1 MNQDFMNVNSWKE
14 EDKNEDVEIDLVEIW
29 QVIKKQFG
37 LLVIIVIL
45 CAVLAGVISKFFIAP
60 KYTSSSTIF
69 LTPSISE
76 SGVVDFTSQNSN
88 EKLVNNV
95 MALLVQDNILSEVA
109 KQTGMESVEDL
120 RNQIKVSNDT
130 NTTLV
135 KVEATTLDPKLSKNI
150 VNSMVNIFIDTMQEN
165 LNLKNIEIVDKAKL
179 SYEPSGPN
187 IKKNILIGAAA
198 GFVIDALIVVL
209 KVLTNTK
216 LKSKEEAE
224 KYLKLPVFCELP
236 VIKD

>member
-1 MNQDFMNVNSWKE
+1 MNQDFMNVNSWQE

-37 LLVIIVIL
+37 LLVVIVIL
-45 CAVLAGVISKFFIAP
+45 CAILAGVISKFFIAP

-109 KQTGMESVEDL
+109 KQTGMESIEEL
-120 RNQIKVSNDT
+120 RDQIEVSNDT

-135 KVEATTLDPKLSKNI
+135 KVEATTVDPKLSKNI
-150 VNSMVNIFIDTMQEN
+150 VNSMVSVFIDTMQEN

-187 IKKNILIGAAA
+187 VKKNILIGAAA

-209 KVLTNTK
+209 KVLTNTR

-224 KYLKLPVFCELP
+224 KYLNLPVFCELP

>member
-76 SGVVDFTSQNSN
+76 TGVVDYTSQNSN

-150 VNSMVNIFIDTMQEN
+150 VNSTVNVFIDTMQEN

-187 IKKNILIGAAA
+187 VKKNILMGAAA
-198 GFVIDALIVVL
+198 GFVMDTLIVVL

>member
-1 MNQDFMNVNSWKE
+1 MNQDFMNVNSWQE

-37 LLVIIVIL
+37 LLVVIVIL
-45 CAVLAGVISKFFIAP
+45 CAILAGVISKFFIAP

-76 SGVVDFTSQNSN
+76 SGVVDYTSQTSN

-109 KQTGMESVEDL
+109 KQTGMESVEEL
-120 RNQIKVSNDT
+120 RDQIEVSNDT

-150 VNSMVNIFIDTMQEN
+150 VNSMVSVFIDTMQEN

-179 SYEPSGPN
+179 SYEPSGPD

-209 KVLTNTK
+209 KVLTNTR

-224 KYLKLPVFCELP
+224 KYLNLPVFCELP

>member
-1 MNQDFMNVNSWKE
+1 M
-14 EDKNEDVEIDLVEIW
+14 
-29 QVIKKQFG
+29 
-37 LLVIIVIL
+37 
-45 CAVLAGVISKFFIAP
+45 
-60 KYTSSSTIF
+60 
-69 LTPSISE
+69 
-76 SGVVDFTSQNSN
+76 
-88 EKLVNNV
+88 
-95 MALLVQDNILSEVA
+95 A

-150 VNSMVNIFIDTMQEN
+150 VNSTVNVFIDTMQEN

-187 IKKNILIGAAA
+187 VKKNILMGAAA

-209 KVLTNTK
+209 KVLTNTR

-224 KYLKLPVFCELP
+224 KYLNLPVFCELP
-236 VIKD
+236 VKKD

>member
-1 MNQDFMNVNSWKE
+1 MNQDFMNVNSWQE

-76 SGVVDFTSQNSN
+76 SGVVDYTSQTSN

-109 KQTGMESVEDL
+109 KQTGMESVEEL
-120 RNQIKVSNDT
+120 RDQIEVSNDT

-135 KVEATTLDPKLSKNI
+135 KVEATTLNPKLSKNI
-150 VNSMVNIFIDTMQEN
+150 VNSMVNVFIDTMQEN

-187 IKKNILIGAAA
+187 VKKNILIGAAA

-209 KVLTNTK
+209 KVLTNTR

-224 KYLKLPVFCELP
+224 KYLNLPVFCELP

>member
-109 KQTGMESVEDL
+109 KQTGMESIEEL
-120 RNQIKVSNDT
+120 RDQIEVSNDT

-150 VNSMVNIFIDTMQEN
+150 VNSTVNVFIDTMQEN

-187 IKKNILIGAAA
+187 VKKNILMGAAA
-198 GFVIDALIVVL
+198 GFVMDALIVAL

>member
-76 SGVVDFTSQNSN
+76 TGVVDYTSQNSN

-109 KQTGMESVEDL
+109 KQTGMESIEEL
-120 RNQIKVSNDT
+120 RDQIEVSNDT

-209 KVLTNTK
+209 KVLTNTR

-224 KYLKLPVFCELP
+224 KYLNLPVFCELP

>member
-1 MNQDFMNVNSWKE
+1 MNQDFMNVNSWQE

-37 LLVIIVIL
+37 LLVVIVIL
-45 CAVLAGVISKFFIAP
+45 CAILAGVISKFFIAP

-109 KQTGMESVEDL
+109 KQTGMESIEEL
-120 RNQIKVSNDT
+120 RDQIEVSNDT

-150 VNSMVNIFIDTMQEN
+150 VNSMVSVFIDTMQEN

-179 SYEPSGPN
+179 SYEPSGPDV
-187 IKKNILIGAAA
+187 KKNILIGAAA

-209 KVLTNTK
+209 KVLTNTR

-224 KYLKLPVFCELP
+224 KYLNLPVFCELP

>member
-37 LLVIIVIL
+37 LLVVIVIL
-45 CAVLAGVISKFFIAP
+45 CAILAGVISKFFIAP

-76 SGVVDFTSQNSN
+76 TGVVDYTSQNSN

-150 VNSMVNIFIDTMQEN
+150 VNSTVNVFIDTMQEN

-187 IKKNILIGAAA
+187 VKKNILMGAAA

-209 KVLTNTK
+209 KVLTNTR

-224 KYLKLPVFCELP
+224 KYLNLPVFCELP

>member
-1 MNQDFMNVNSWKE
+1 MNQDFMNVNSWQE

-37 LLVIIVIL
+37 LLVVIVIL
-45 CAVLAGVISKFFIAP
+45 CAILAGVISKFFIAP

-150 VNSMVNIFIDTMQEN
+150 VNSTVNVFIDTMQEN

-187 IKKNILIGAAA
+187 VKKNILMGAAA
-198 GFVIDALIVVL
+198 GFVMDALIVVL

>member
-150 VNSMVNIFIDTMQEN
+150 VNSTVNVFIDTMQEN

-187 IKKNILIGAAA
+187 VKKNILIGAAA

-209 KVLTNTK
+209 KVLTNTR

-224 KYLKLPVFCELP
+224 KYLNLPVFCELP

>member
-37 LLVIIVIL
+37 LLVVIVIL
-45 CAVLAGVISKFFIAP
+45 CAILAGVISKFFIAP

-76 SGVVDFTSQNSN
+76 TGVVDYTSQNSN

-165 LNLKNIEIVDKAKL
+165 LNLKNIEIVDKAIL

-209 KVLTNTK
+209 KVLTNTR

-224 KYLKLPVFCELP
+224 KYLNLPVFCELP

>member
-1 MNQDFMNVNSWKE
+1 MNQDFMNVNSWQE

-29 QVIKKQFG
+29 QVIRKQFG
-37 LLVIIVIL
+37 LLVVIVIL
-45 CAVLAGVISKFFIAP
+45 CAILAGVISKFFIAP

-109 KQTGMESVEDL
+109 KQTGMESIEEL
-120 RNQIKVSNDT
+120 RNQIEVSNDT

-150 VNSMVNIFIDTMQEN
+150 VNSMVNVFIDTMQEN

-187 IKKNILIGAAA
+187 VKKNILIGAAA

-209 KVLTNTK
+209 KVLTNTR

-224 KYLKLPVFCELP
+224 KYLNLPVFCELP

>member
-37 LLVIIVIL
+37 LLVVIVIL
-45 CAVLAGVISKFFIAP
+45 CAILAGVISKFFIAP

-76 SGVVDFTSQNSN
+76 TGVVDYTSQNSN

-150 VNSMVNIFIDTMQEN
+150 VNSTVNVFIDTMQEN

-187 IKKNILIGAAA
+187 VKKILMGAAA
-198 GFVIDALIVVL
+198 GFVMDALIVVL

>member
-37 LLVIIVIL
+37 LLVVIVIL
-45 CAVLAGVISKFFIAP
+45 CAILAGVRSKFFIAP

-76 SGVVDFTSQNSN
+76 TGVVDYTSQNSN

-150 VNSMVNIFIDTMQEN
+150 VNSTVNVFIDTMQEN

-187 IKKNILIGAAA
+187 VKKNILMGAAA

>member
-1 MNQDFMNVNSWKE
+1 MNQDFMNVNSWQE

-37 LLVIIVIL
+37 LLVVIVIL
-45 CAVLAGVISKFFIAP
+45 CAILAGVISKFFIAP

-109 KQTGMESVEDL
+109 KQTGMESIEEL
-120 RNQIKVSNDT
+120 RNHIEVSNDT

-150 VNSMVNIFIDTMQEN
+150 VNSMVNVFIDTMQEN

-187 IKKNILIGAAA
+187 VKKNILIGAAA

-209 KVLTNTK
+209 KVLTNTR

-224 KYLKLPVFCELP
+224 KYLNLPVFCELP

>member
-1 MNQDFMNVNSWKE
+1 M
-14 EDKNEDVEIDLVEIW
+14 
-29 QVIKKQFG
+29 
-37 LLVIIVIL
+37 IL
-45 CAVLAGVISKFFIAP
+45 CAILAGVISKFFIAP

-109 KQTGMESVEDL
+109 KQTGMESIEEL
-120 RNQIKVSNDT
+120 RNQIEVSNDT

-150 VNSMVNIFIDTMQEN
+150 VNSMVSVFIDTMQEN

-179 SYEPSGPN
+179 SYEPSGPD

-209 KVLTNTK
+209 KVLTNTR

-224 KYLKLPVFCELP
+224 KYLNLPVFCELP

>member
-1 MNQDFMNVNSWKE
+1 MNQDFMNVNSWQE

-37 LLVIIVIL
+37 LLVVIVIL
-45 CAVLAGVISKFFIAP
+45 CAILAGVISKFFIAP

-76 SGVVDFTSQNSN
+76 TGVVDYTSQNSN

-109 KQTGMESVEDL
+109 KQTGMESIEEL
-120 RNQIKVSNDT
+120 RNQIEVSNDT

-150 VNSMVNIFIDTMQEN
+150 VNSTVNVFIDTMQEN

-187 IKKNILIGAAA
+187 VKKNILMGAAA

-224 KYLKLPVFCELP
+224 IYLKLPVFCELP

>member
-1 MNQDFMNVNSWKE
+1 MNQDFMNVNSWQE

-37 LLVIIVIL
+37 LLVVIVIL
-45 CAVLAGVISKFFIAP
+45 CAILAGVISKFFIAP

-76 SGVVDFTSQNSN
+76 SGVVDYTSQTSN

-120 RNQIKVSNDT
+120 RDQIEVSNDT

-150 VNSMVNIFIDTMQEN
+150 VNSMVNVFIDTMQEN

-187 IKKNILIGAAA
+187 IKKNILIGAVA

-209 KVLTNTK
+209 KVLTNTR

-224 KYLKLPVFCELP
+224 KYLNLPVFCELP

>member
-14 EDKNEDVEIDLVEIW
+14 EDKNEDVEIDLVEMW

-76 SGVVDFTSQNSN
+76 TGVVDYTSQNSN

-150 VNSMVNIFIDTMQEN
+150 VNSTVNVFIDTMQEN

-187 IKKNILIGAAA
+187 VKKNILMGAAA

>member
-1 MNQDFMNVNSWKE
+1 MNQDFMNVNSWQE

-37 LLVIIVIL
+37 LLVVIVIL
-45 CAVLAGVISKFFIAP
+45 CAILAGVISKFFIAP

-109 KQTGMESVEDL
+109 KQTGMESIEEL
-120 RNQIKVSNDT
+120 RDQIEVSNDT

-150 VNSMVNIFIDTMQEN
+150 VNSTVNVFIDTMQEN

-209 KVLTNTK
+209 KVLTNTR

-224 KYLKLPVFCELP
+224 KYLNLPVFCELP

>member
-37 LLVIIVIL
+37 LLVVIVIL
-45 CAVLAGVISKFFIAP
+45 CAILAGVISKFFIAP

-76 SGVVDFTSQNSN
+76 SGVVDYTSQTSN

-109 KQTGMESVEDL
+109 KQTGMESVEEL
-120 RNQIKVSNDT
+120 RDQIEVSNDT

-150 VNSMVNIFIDTMQEN
+150 VNSMVNVFIDTMQEN

-187 IKKNILIGAAA
+187 VKKNILIGAAA

-209 KVLTNTK
+209 KVLTNTR

-224 KYLKLPVFCELP
+224 KYLNLPVFCELP

>member
-1 MNQDFMNVNSWKE
+1 MNQDFMNVNSWQE

-37 LLVIIVIL
+37 LLVVIVIL
-45 CAVLAGVISKFFIAP
+45 CAILAGVISKFFIAP

-120 RNQIKVSNDT
+120 RDQIEVSNDT

-150 VNSMVNIFIDTMQEN
+150 VNSMVNVFIDTMQEN

-187 IKKNILIGAAA
+187 VKKNILMGAAA

>member
-37 LLVIIVIL
+37 LLVVIVIL
-45 CAVLAGVISKFFIAP
+45 CAILAGVISKFFIAP

-76 SGVVDFTSQNSN
+76 TGVVDYTSQNSN

-150 VNSMVNIFIDTMQEN
+150 VNSMVNVFIDTMQEN

-187 IKKNILIGAAA
+187 VKKNILIGAAA

-209 KVLTNTK
+209 KVLTNTR

>member
-1 MNQDFMNVNSWKE
+1 MNQDFMNVNSWQE

-37 LLVIIVIL
+37 LLVVIVIL
-45 CAVLAGVISKFFIAP
+45 CAILAGVISKFFIAP

-109 KQTGMESVEDL
+109 KQTGMESIEEL
-120 RNQIKVSNDT
+120 RNQIEVSNDT

-150 VNSMVNIFIDTMQEN
+150 VNSMVSVFIDTMQEN

-179 SYEPSGPN
+179 SYEPSGPD

-209 KVLTNTK
+209 KVLTNTR

-224 KYLKLPVFCELP
+224 KYLNLPVFCELP

>member
-37 LLVIIVIL
+37 LLVVIVIL
-45 CAVLAGVISKFFIAP
+45 CAILAGVISKFFIAP

-76 SGVVDFTSQNSN
+76 TGVVDYTSQNSN

-150 VNSMVNIFIDTMQEN
+150 VNSTVNVFIDTMQEN

>member
-1 MNQDFMNVNSWKE
+1 MNQDFMNVNSWQE

-37 LLVIIVIL
+37 LLVVIVIL
-45 CAVLAGVISKFFIAP
+45 CAILAGVISKFFIAP

-76 SGVVDFTSQNSN
+76 TGVVDYTSQNSN

-150 VNSMVNIFIDTMQEN
+150 VNSTVNVFIDTMQEN

-187 IKKNILIGAAA
+187 VKKNILMGAAA

-209 KVLTNTK
+209 KVLTNTR

-224 KYLKLPVFCELP
+224 KYLNLPVFCELP

>member
-1 MNQDFMNVNSWKE
+1 MNQDFMNVNSWQE

-37 LLVIIVIL
+37 LLVVIVIL
-45 CAVLAGVISKFFIAP
+45 CAILAGVISKFFIAP

-109 KQTGMESVEDL
+109 KQTGMESIEEL
-120 RNQIKVSNDT
+120 RDQIEVSNDT

-209 KVLTNTK
+209 KVLTNTR

-224 KYLKLPVFCELP
+224 KYLNLPVFCELP

>member
-37 LLVIIVIL
+37 LLVVIVIL

-76 SGVVDFTSQNSN
+76 TGVVDYTSQNSN

-209 KVLTNTK
+209 KVLTNTR

-224 KYLKLPVFCELP
+224 KYLNLPVFCELP

>member
-37 LLVIIVIL
+37 LLVVIVIL
-45 CAVLAGVISKFFIAP
+45 CAILAGVISKFFIAP

-109 KQTGMESVEDL
+109 KQTGMESIEEL
-120 RNQIKVSNDT
+120 RDQIEVSNDT

-150 VNSMVNIFIDTMQEN
+150 VNSTVNVFIDTMQEN

-187 IKKNILIGAAA
+187 VKKNILMGAAA

>member
-37 LLVIIVIL
+37 LLVVIVIL
-45 CAVLAGVISKFFIAP
+45 CAILAGVISKFFIAP

-76 SGVVDFTSQNSN
+76 TGVVDYTSQNSN

-209 KVLTNTK
+209 KVLTNTR

-224 KYLKLPVFCELP
+224 KYLNLPVFCELP

>member
-76 SGVVDFTSQNSN
+76 TGVVDYTSQNSN

-109 KQTGMESVEDL
+109 TQTGMESVEDL

-150 VNSMVNIFIDTMQEN
+150 VNSTVNVFIDTMQEN

-187 IKKNILIGAAA
+187 VKKNILMGAAA
-198 GFVIDALIVVL
+198 GFVMDALIVVL

>member
-76 SGVVDFTSQNSN
+76 TGVVDYTSQNSN

-150 VNSMVNIFIDTMQEN
+150 VNSTVNVFIDTMQEN

-187 IKKNILIGAAA
+187 VKKNILMGAAA
-198 GFVIDALIVVL
+198 GFVMDALIVVL

-224 KYLKLPVFCELP
+224 KYLKLPVLCELP

>member
-1 MNQDFMNVNSWKE
+1 MNQDFMNVNSWQE

-37 LLVIIVIL
+37 LLVVIVIL
-45 CAVLAGVISKFFIAP
+45 CAILAGVISKFFIAP

-76 SGVVDFTSQNSN
+76 SGVVDYTSQNSN

-150 VNSMVNIFIDTMQEN
+150 VNSTVNVFIDTMQEN

-187 IKKNILIGAAA
+187 VKKNILMGAAA
-198 GFVIDALIVVL
+198 GFVMDALIVAL

>member
-76 SGVVDFTSQNSN
+76 SGVVDYTSQNSN

-150 VNSMVNIFIDTMQEN
+150 VNSTVNVFIDTMQEN

-187 IKKNILIGAAA
+187 VKKNILMGAAA
-198 GFVIDALIVVL
+198 GFVMDALIVAL
-209 KVLTNTK
+209 KVLKNTK

>member
-1 MNQDFMNVNSWKE
+1 MNQDFMNVNSWQE

-37 LLVIIVIL
+37 LLVVIVIL
-45 CAVLAGVISKFFIAP
+45 CAILAGVISKFFIAP

-76 SGVVDFTSQNSN
+76 TGVVDYTSQNSN

-150 VNSMVNIFIDTMQEN
+150 VNSTVNVFIDTMQEN

-187 IKKNILIGAAA
+187 VKKNILMGAAA
-198 GFVIDALIVVL
+198 GFVMDALIVVL

>member
-1 MNQDFMNVNSWKE
+1 MNQDFMNVNSWQE

-37 LLVIIVIL
+37 LLVVIVIL
-45 CAVLAGVISKFFIAP
+45 CAILAGVISKFFIAP

-76 SGVVDFTSQNSN
+76 SGVVDYTSQTSN

-109 KQTGMESVEDL
+109 KQTGMESVEEL
-120 RNQIKVSNDT
+120 RDQIEVSNDT

-150 VNSMVNIFIDTMQEN
+150 VNSMVNVFIDTMQEN

-187 IKKNILIGAAA
+187 VKKNILIGAAA

-209 KVLTNTK
+209 KVLTNTR

-224 KYLKLPVFCELP
+224 KYLNLPVFCELP

>member
-150 VNSMVNIFIDTMQEN
+150 VNSTVNVFIDTMQEN

-187 IKKNILIGAAA
+187 VKKNILMGAAA
-198 GFVIDALIVVL
+198 GFVMDALIVVL